1 MKLSEKLNA
10 KTIGKIV
17 LKLGLTGVIAYISL
31 YVPILIIALFAF
43 NMNQVL
49 LVLATLSIPL
59 LIILIWNKKHRKKL
73 FYAWLIYTIISFGAL
88 GINKLIVEHE
98 ESLRIDTS
106 VNINIYEYMPF
117 DEKSKIAKLD
127 KEASLKLTDNL
138 PILDGAA
145 AVFPLYSAFVN
156 EVYPNSVEFGKDVFV
171 YNNTVD
177 GYNLLAEK
185 KTDIFFGAY
194 PSEKQIEYA
203 KSQGTEFEYVEIGK
217 EGFVFF
223 VNKDNPVDNLTSEQI
238 RDIYSGKITN
248 WKEVGG
254 NDEEILAFQR
264 NEGSGSQSRLER
276 FMGDIPLM
284 EAKTEE
290 INTLMVGIIEQ
301 VADYK
306 NYSNSIGFSFRYY
319 LETLIA
325 NPNVKMLKV
334 DGIAPTPENISNESY
349 SLTGSL
355 YAVTYKDNPNENVD
369 VLINWI
375 LSDEGQELV
384 EKTGYSKRGNQ

>member
-1 MKLSEKLNA
+1 MKLSEKVNA
-10 KTIGKIV
+10 KTIGKII
-17 LKLGLTGVIAYISL
+17 LKLGLTGIIAYISL
-31 YVPILIIALFAF
+31 FVPILIIALFAF
-43 NMNQVL
+43 NMNQIL
-49 LVLATLSIPL
+49 LTIASLSVPMLAV
-59 LIILIWNKKHRKKL
+59 LIWVKKHRKKV
-73 FYAWLIYTIISFGAL
+73 FYFWLIFTVIAFGAL
-88 GINKLIVEHE
+88 GINKLVVEYE

-106 VNINIYEYMPF
+106 ININVYDYMPF
-117 DEKSKIAKLD
+117 DENSKIVKLD
-127 KEASLKLTDNL
+127 KKASLKLTDNL

-177 GYNLLAEK
+177 GYKLLAEK

-203 KSQGTEFEYVEIGK
+203 KSQGTEFEFVEIGK

-223 VNKDNPVDNLTSEQI
+223 VNKDNPVDNLTSQQI

-276 FMGDIPLM
+276 FMGDVPLM
-284 EAKTEE
+284 DARTEE

-334 DGIAPTPENISNESY
+334 DGVAPTPENISNESY